1 MSESHTLIF
10 IQLLSVIHLVM
21 PATNL
26 MKLSL
31 RNNNPYSLYLLNDIQ
46 VVLFV
51 SSSNCIIK
59 INNVSV
65 LV

>member
-1 MSESHTLIF
+1 ML
-10 IQLLSVIHLVM
+10 
-21 PATNL
+21 ATNL

-31 RNNNPYSLYLLNDIQ
+31 PDNNPYSLYLLNDIQ
-46 VVLFV
+46 VVLFAN
-51 SSSNCIIK
+51 SSNHLIK

>member
-1 MSESHTLIF
+1 MSESHALIF

-21 PATNL
+21 LATNL

-31 RNNNPYSLYLLNDIQ
+31 CDNNPYSLYLLNDIQ